1 MVHTNKVIL
10 LTIIALLCFYLY
22 ISKIYVNDKNMELF
36 SLLQTLKDI
45 FNKNKPKSIAS
56 SIQENTNDIIKKID
70 IKKIEQNYIK
80 KYPNYVQKYN
90 FILFKDMNKIKLNN
104 NVISHH
110 EYDKSTFNDAI
121 ITELDAMIVPLIYKI
136 NNKLNVSFNKD
147 NIDYKKVIVKVDE
160 KNNTLYQILLVLF
173 QKKGDQKELKIEL
186 HKANN
191 NKLNIND
198 IKEVSSI
205 HTLPLL
211 QDNNDVNDYYN
222 SNFGN
227 DIHDPT
233 HKENKEHF
241 DSKINKNIQKIS
253 KFYNLQS
260 QYTFPTID
268 EKLYDFDIPDKK
280 VLAGYKDKVLD
291 YENIDFKT
299 NPNGVQ
305 QPSYSY
311 NLWFIDREKEKN
323 ITKIFPKH
331 KVSSSWDKT
340 GTLYTKKNSE
350 QDGIDYA
357 YEQRNK
363 IPRFHISQFAH
374 SGNNMFN
381 KLRAFTEFTNKYN
394 VQ

>member
-173 QKKGDQKELKIEL
+173 QKKEI
-186 HKANN
+186 
-191 NKLNIND
+191 
-198 IKEVSSI
+198 
-205 HTLPLL
+205 
-211 QDNNDVNDYYN
+211 
-222 SNFGN
+222 
-227 DIHDPT
+227 
-233 HKENKEHF
+233 
-241 DSKINKNIQKIS
+241 
-253 KFYNLQS
+253 
-260 QYTFPTID
+260 
-268 EKLYDFDIPDKK
+268 
-280 VLAGYKDKVLD
+280 
-291 YENIDFKT
+291 
-299 NPNGVQ
+299 
-305 QPSYSY
+305 
-311 NLWFIDREKEKN
+311 
-323 ITKIFPKH
+323 
-331 KVSSSWDKT
+331 
-340 GTLYTKKNSE
+340 KKN
-350 QDGIDYA
+350 
-357 YEQRNK
+357 
-363 IPRFHISQFAH
+363 
-374 SGNNMFN
+374 
-381 KLRAFTEFTNKYN
+381 
-394 VQ
+394 

>member
-10 LTIIALLCFYLY
+10 LMIITLVCFYLY

-36 SLLQTLKDI
+36 SLLQFIKDT
-45 FNKNKPKSIAS
+45 FNKNTSNKNKTITTLQQAAVK
-56 SIQENTNDIIKKID
+56 DILKKID
-70 IKKIEQNYIK
+70 ISKINKSYIK
-80 KYPNYVQKYN
+80 KYPNYIKKYN
-90 FILFKDMNKIKLNN
+90 FISFKDMNKIKLNN
-104 NVISHH
+104 NVTSHH
-110 EYDKSTFNDAI
+110 EYDKLTFNDAI

-160 KNNTLYQILLVLF
+160 KHNTLYQILLVLF
-173 QKKGDQKELKIEL
+173 QKKGDQKELKIEI
-186 HKANN
+186 HKSNT
-191 NKLNIND
+191 NKLNINA

-211 QDNNDVNDYYN
+211 QNNNDVNDYYN

-227 DIHDPT
+227 DINDPS
-233 HKENKEHF
+233 HKENKNHF
-241 DSKINKNIQKIS
+241 NSKINKNIQKIS
-253 KFYNLQS
+253 KFYNLES

-268 EKLYDFDIPDKK
+268 EKLFEFDIPDKQ
-280 VLAGYKDKVLD
+280 VLAGYKDKVLE
-291 YENIDFKT
+291 YGNIDFKT
-299 NPNGVQ
+299 NPHGVQ

-323 ITKIFPKH
+323 ITKIFPNN
-331 KVSSSWDKT
+331 KVSSSWDNT
-340 GTLYTKKNSE
+340 GTLYTKKKSE

-374 SGNNMFN
+374 SGNNVFN
-381 KLRAFTEFTNKYN
+381 KLRAFTEFNNK
-394 VQ
+394 